1 MDTKPRL
8 TKQGIKDLNHYGPK
22 PSRAAAGE
30 PSPAGDEEAKAA
42 PPVTEEKPEAAVS
55 VGA

>member
-22 PSRAAAGE
+22 PVRASAGNPNPE
-30 PSPAGDEEAKAA
+30 SADEVKAS
-42 PPVTEEKPEAAVS
+42 PPVAEKKPDVPAAVD
-55 VGA
+55 A